1 VLPLPHEFSV
11 AWIVDSLAPDE
22 MEHLEACAGVQIAKA
37 MKQSASRQSLL
48 MLCILPRAI
57 LSLTRPGGKACEQGR
72 DLSPNQGKH
81 LVCLSGTEIPEIA
94 DGHTK
99 GIDR

>member
-37 MKQSASRQSLL
+37 MRQSASRQNRL
-48 MLCILPRAI
+48 MACILPSF
-57 LSLTRPGGKACEQGR
+57 LW
-72 DLSPNQGKH
+72 KH